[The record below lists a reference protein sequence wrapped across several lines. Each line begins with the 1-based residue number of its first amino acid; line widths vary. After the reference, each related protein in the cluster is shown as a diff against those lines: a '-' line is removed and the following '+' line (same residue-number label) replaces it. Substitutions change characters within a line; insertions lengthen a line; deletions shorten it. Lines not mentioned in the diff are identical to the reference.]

1 MRVLL
6 IRAIETSLD
15 LSHPT
20 FTLAV
25 IYFSE
30 PSHQACFST
39 LGPRIRTSLTAYYAA
54 QILRK
59 PSPYFKFCSPSII
72 AEFLQDQSRTM
83 ICAVEI
89 AIHMETI
96 SAAYLANLMDN
107 TRLG

>member
-6 IRAIETSLD
+6 IRAIETPLD

-20 FTLAV
+20 STLAV
-25 IYFSE
+25 IYLSE
-30 PSHQACFST
+30 PKHQACYST
-39 LGPRIRTSLTAYYAA
+39 LGSRIGTVPTAYYAA
-54 QILRK
+54 QTLRK
-59 PSPYFKFCSPSII
+59 PSPYFKFCSPAII

-96 SAAYLANLMDN
+96 SAACLTNLMDN